1 MTNFFS
7 SVLSVALCLCG
18 ESNVAQD
25 FFGRVFAAGAE
36 DAAAGVA
43 GGAAQVQ
50 AADRRAMVGPA
61 GDGAEAEQLM
71 RRSSRLA

>member
-1 MTNFFS
+1 MLRLRFK
-7 SVLSVALCLCG
+7 LRALCALRG
-18 ESNVAQD
+18 ELNIAED

-36 DAAAGVA
+36 HAAAGVA

-61 GDGAEAEQLM
+61 GDGAEAEELM
-71 RRSSRLA
+71 RRSSPLA